1 MQRLAGKRIIV
12 TGAAQ
17 GLGRAFT
24 LHLVEQGARVL
35 ALDAQQSPLAALAA
49 TSPSITPICADV
61 SSEEFAGEA
70 ARRAQ
75 TLWGG
80 LDGLVNN
87 AAIVAGLTRAPIDQ
101 IPAAEFDR
109 VMQVNVKGAW
119 LMARAAHGVMRDAG
133 GGSIINLS
141 SEVAYSGSRNLS
153 HYVTSKAAIIGLTRA
168 LAREFGS
175 ECIRVNALAPG
186 YTDTEG
192 ARHLADPSSYDVSQ
206 TPLGRVG
213 QPTDLLG
220 ALIFLLS
227 DESAF
232 VSGQVLLVNGGRV
245 LQ

>member
-1 MQRLAGKRIIV
+1 ML
-12 TGAAQ
+12 
-17 GLGRAFT
+17 
-24 LHLVEQGARVL
+24 VL
-35 ALDAQQSPLAALAA
+35 AAI
-49 TSPSITPICADV
+49 SIAISTRLPMI
-61 SSEEFAGEA
+61 
-70 ARRAQ
+70 
-75 TLWGG
+75 
-80 LDGLVNN
+80 VNN
-87 AAIVAGLTRAPIDQ
+87 AAIVGGLTRAPIDQ

>member
-87 AAIVAGLTRAPIDQ
+87 AAASRQVAKRTRLN
-101 IPAAEFDR
+101 
-109 VMQVNVKGAW
+109 M
-119 LMARAAHGVMRDAG
+119 L
-133 GGSIINLS
+133 LS
-141 SEVAYSGSRNLS
+141 SQINGTFTVLRN
-153 HYVTSKAAIIGLTRA
+153 HK
-168 LAREFGS
+168 
-175 ECIRVNALAPG
+175 
-186 YTDTEG
+186 YTT
-192 ARHLADPSSYDVSQ
+192 
-206 TPLGRVG
+206 
-213 QPTDLLG
+213 
-220 ALIFLLS
+220 
-227 DESAF
+227 
-232 VSGQVLLVNGGRV
+232 
-245 LQ
+245 

>member
-1 MQRLAGKRIIV
+1 MQRLSGKRIIV

-24 LHLVEQGARVL
+24 LYLVEQGARVL
-35 ALDAQQSPLAALAA
+35 ALDTQQSPLAALAA
-49 TSPSITPICADV
+49 TSPSITAICADV

-87 AAIVAGLTRAPIDQ
+87 AAIVGGLTRAPIDQ

-119 LMARAAHGVMRDAG
+119 LMARAVHGVMRDAG

-168 LAREFGS
+168 LAREFGP
-175 ECIRVNALAPG
+175 ERIRVNALAPG

-220 ALIFLLS
+220 AMIFLLS

-245 LQ
+245 L